1 MKLTRE
7 IKEFIVSEYIPETA
21 PEDLDSSYDLLDT
34 GVVDSL
40 GLLRLIQWVG
50 DRYGIAID
58 DIEISPDNFRS
69 VNAIREFIE
78 EVS

>member
-7 IKEFIVSEYIPETA
+7 IKEFIVSEFIPGTA
-21 PEDLDSSYDLLDT
+21 PEELDSSYDLLDT

-69 VNAIREFIE
+69 VNAVREFIE